1 MTVADVS
8 AMRGG
13 AKEVKARKARIGL
26 AYPNTVIVFDKAEG
40 SSLNLVGKSK
50 G

>member
-1 MTVADVS
+1 MADLS

-13 AKEVKARKARIGL
+13 GKEVKSRKTRIGL